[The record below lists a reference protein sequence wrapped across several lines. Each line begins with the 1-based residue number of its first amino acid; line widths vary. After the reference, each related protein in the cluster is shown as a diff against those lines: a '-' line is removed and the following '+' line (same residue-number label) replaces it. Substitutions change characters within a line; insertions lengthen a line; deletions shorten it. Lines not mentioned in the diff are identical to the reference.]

1 MSEAK
6 TPKKQKKRVQFNTSP
21 LGPTVPSST
30 HKMPLKPA
38 IQQQKYKA
46 SDASEYF
53 HLRDFDGSSYAG
65 SVAGSSTSNSTSSSI
80 KHQEQQEST
89 NQECINKQEILKY
102 TTNNV
107 KDHNNKFYCSSNFNK
122 NLSVFNQKSLNMNL
136 KQKTI
141 KNVKINLKKL
151 RFNNDISL
159 TNFKSNFSKEQLH
172 LPHTQQNTALIISN
186 TKNND
191 NSSTYKRTE
200 TCQLK
205 CNPIATITKQSDDDM
220 IFKKP
225 LPVTKKV
232 FKSSPKPLK
241 IHKVVSLRR
250 HQQQHPYHMKPREVI
265 KRETPELEN
274 NLLKVCIK
282 QENVDDNRASEMHL
296 EPENVN
302 DNKTQLSTT
311 DEDVEMDDLS
321 KISKLLTEEINSLT
335 CDATEKS
342 KELKETSDLLISQE
356 LSKESLDKEKESVV
370 TPKDL
375 ELKEILVEENITKSN
390 KQLVNESN
398 TNLSE
403 DNETF
408 DEVNPNI
415 LEEKE
420 IVEQQNNTEI
430 VTETI
435 EKDDSLNLEEKD
447 KNTLNS
453 KVEQKEDEVKDTAEE
468 QPKETEKVTEENL
481 QPTNMEAE
489 ENPIRETITKDGDT
503 EDTTVAQEP
512 EILNEEQ
519 QSTDIESTETL
530 EEEER
535 TETAKLVTNF
545 CAEYLAGLQ
554 NEPLPQTLS
563 ETVEEKETGHCDSK
577 NDNDFEFE
585 NNCTTPISMC
595 HIDIDV
601 MTENTS
607 ELPASMPLTQLDAE
621 ACEAAKLLE
630 DFNNKTEDIV
640 DSALNKKALD
650 NNESIENSVYQ
661 DDDKDSN
668 EDRQPLKRLR
678 EKDEDHEEESL
689 IEIKKSK
696 CKETDEE
703 CLNPSKENITTSRKE
718 EESSEHMEEETKIEV
733 KETEII
739 SKDTKEPN
747 ITNSNNINEL
757 KLTSSKTPKKQKN
770 NSIQTE
776 LSKEKKLKRTNKS
789 TKPQEKC
796 PNYSKSENIKE
807 DDTEEKSNN
816 ENSQNDN
823 QETNT
828 EPLSEEHSSKEEE
841 MRTQEVEASLNEN
854 QHMTLELGNW
864 NKEDMENETKTN
876 DSDSQGVSAIFSFPK
891 IPIISISICTT
902 PNNKTYFKISNR
914 ENEKQSKEGNNKSK
928 KSKSIQQDLEAETKN
943 EEKELSTSLETQ
955 EIVKN
960 LEESDDNAENI
971 NEDEE
976 EDVEEKDDEE
986 EEEDDEEEEEEEAD
1000 NMEIEKFNHD
1010 SNSACS
1016 LPLKKRPTQ
1025 AEPNEETEDTQLTLP
1040 TTYEQP
1046 QEIAAE
1052 VVIED
1057 TDKDKET
1064 LIEVNQPEIKEH
1076 LEQDLQQEVNKNV
1089 ENENHSSEASFS
1101 LTASDYDDNK
1111 PSTSA
1116 NSLRKL
1122 TDPSSPFKR
1131 RVHMPIRPIGQPPI
1145 QIVAPQLKDNPLP
1158 CPTPEN
1164 RPMDPQQLPT
1174 VARMQTQTTQSLPES
1189 YPATPMLSVANVEK
1203 LMDLN
1208 RFIED
1213 LLASPDVMTIIDNAN
1228 ACGYYAEGQAY
1239 EMERIAILEHYNIAN
1254 AKGNTSVTKP
1264 LYWKKS
1270 AGDTIS
1276 IFNDNDNEWIALPPS
1291 TAKQLLK
1298 LSFVLSILQQ
1308 QYKVSDVRQR
1318 INIALTF
1325 LIQTSYTSK
1334 FKKNSKAANSL
1345 QQRMQ
1350 LYSRSI
1356 SEATNSGHN
1365 ISQPLPSAS
1374 YFRIATNNEALN
1386 TSFNITHNM
1395 DAVQD
1400 FASTNYSSNATQ
1412 NEMSLNQEPVV
1423 NANQSWNNLMQFSTV
1438 ANTGQVIEQNNNNT
1452 NSPQRMAEVEQQ
1464 QQQAQDK
1471 RNSTWEE
1478 LNNDQLYINPPCAT
1492 SPQNE
1497 VIVNTNG
1504 VQLHE
1509 MPQNFQ
1515 DQQNIFISITDESVN
1530 DNGALHKYNTR
1541 QQHQQQQQQ
1550 HLRAIGDEEP
1560 SSSST
1565 QQFYAKRPCLTNN
1578 NAAANLMQ
1586 NNFSR
1591 NNVINTFGNQE
1602 INLQNP
1608 YRLQQNQQQLQ
1619 QQPTPLTLTNQ
1630 HLNVTTSPNSNFS
1643 AQRNISPKSL
1653 GHNLPINI
1661 YNNNRNTN
1669 TPLAPQQQ
1677 QQRMNTRY
1685 SNSFNAA
1692 TTATTNQQQTV
1703 NKNPESN
1710 YKEILQPYITY
1721 LIKDHEKTSKHL
1733 LQVFEE
1739 VSNSHGNTT
1748 EQNNSNNSFNQPQSQ
1763 FNSLLPPLI
1772 RNPQQNH
1779 MPGLHQLPS
1788 SSGSVLPSLVR
1799 NPHQTTMPHRDS
1811 GALQVV
1817 QSFLEQSQTE
1827 YDNAQQAK
1835 TTSVSAS
1842 LSPTLPGFAK
1852 EYVNFVG
1859 SRDEIVQKQKLPQ
1872 HLPPQQLQENHT
1884 QQQELLQQDP
1894 QRLNSVKRKCQER
1907 NDKLAEDL
1915 KRKMMEFSLLK
1926 HNVQAKLMEK
1936 QQDEVKKDTSTNAN
1950 IKRRGR
1956 PKKNLITTEPSSS
1969 ASSAGSLCNSDSS
1982 CEASSPTT
1990 SKQKKAKQTSA
2001 RVTRRQQNNN
2011 DLNNTNTNTSPNS
2024 TTTTID
2030 HAYFRQRTAAREA
2043 VKRINATVNNNYI

>member
-1 MSEAK
+1 
-6 TPKKQKKRVQFNTSP
+6 
-21 LGPTVPSST
+21 
-30 HKMPLKPA
+30 MPLKPA

-53 HLRDFDGSSYAG
+53 HLRDFDCSSYAG

-89 NQECINKQEILKY
+89 NQKCINKQEILKY

-107 KDHNNKFYCSSNFNK
+107 KDHNNKCSNFDK

-172 LPHTQQNTALIISN
+172 PPHTQQSTTLIISN

-191 NSSTYKRTE
+191 NFTTYKRTE

-205 CNPIATITKQSDDDM
+205 CNPISTITKQSDDDM

-232 FKSSPKPLK
+232 LKSSPKPLR

-250 HQQQHPYHMKPREVI
+250 QQQQQHPYNVKPREV
-265 KRETPELEN
+265 KKSETPQLVN
-274 NLLKVCIK
+274 DVLKVCIK
-282 QENVDDNRASEMHL
+282 QENVDDNRAL
-296 EPENVN
+296 EKPLAVENVN
-302 DNKTQLSTT
+302 DNKTQLASTE
-311 DEDVEMDDLS
+311 DDVEMDDLS
-321 KISKLLTEEINSLT
+321 KISKLLTEKINSLT
-335 CDATEKS
+335 CDKTEKS
-342 KELKETSDLLISQE
+342 KELKGTNDLLISQE
-356 LSKESLDKEKESVV
+356 LSKESLDKEKESV
-370 TPKDL
+370 TPKDS
-375 ELKEILVEENITKSN
+375 EAKEILVDENITKPN
-390 KQLVNESN
+390 KQLVDESN

-403 DNETF
+403 DNAAC
-408 DEVNPNI
+408 DELNPII

-420 IVEQQNNTEI
+420 IREQQNNTEN
-430 VTETI
+430 VNESLETK
-435 EKDDSLNLEEKD
+435 EATLNLDED
-447 KNTLNS
+447 KNTSNS
-453 KVEQKEDEVKDTAEE
+453 KAEQEEDVVKDTAEE
-468 QPKETEKVTEENL
+468 QPKETEQETEDNL
-481 QPTNMEAE
+481 QTSSMEAE
-489 ENPIRETITKDGDT
+489 EKPISETITKDGDT
-503 EDTTVAQEP
+503 NDTTATQESK
-512 EILNEEQ
+512 ILNEEQ
-519 QSTDIESTETL
+519 QSTAMESTETS
-530 EEEER
+530 EEEDR

-545 CAEYLAGLQ
+545 CAEFLAGLQ
-554 NEPLPQTLS
+554 NEPLPHALS
-563 ETVEEKETGHCDSK
+563 ETAGEEETGHGDSK

-585 NNCTTPISMC
+585 NNCSTPISMC
-595 HIDIDV
+595 HIDLDV

-607 ELPASMPLTQLDAE
+607 EQPASMPLTQLDAE

-640 DSALNKKALD
+640 DNALNKKALD
-650 NNESIENSVYQ
+650 SNESIGNSVKQ
-661 DDDKDSN
+661 DVKEADMDK
-668 EDRQPLKRLR
+668 QPLKRLR
-678 EKDEDHEEESL
+678 EKDEEHEDELL
-689 IEIKKSK
+689 IETKKTK
-696 CKETDEE
+696 CKETDEDSS
-703 CLNPSKENITTSRKE
+703 NSSKENVTASSNIE
-718 EESSEHMEEETKIEV
+718 ESEHMEEDTKIEV
-733 KETEII
+733 KETKIN
-739 SKDTKEPN
+739 SKDNKDSN
-747 ITNSNNINEL
+747 ITTSNSINEL
-757 KLTSSKTPKKQKN
+757 KLTSSKTLKKHKN
-770 NSIQTE
+770 NSSHPE
-776 LSKEKKLKRTNKS
+776 LTKEKKLKRSNKS
-789 TKPQEKC
+789 TKVQEKC
-796 PNYSKSENIKE
+796 PNFPKSENVKE
-807 DDTEEKSNN
+807 EDTEEKSNN
-816 ENSQNDN
+816 ENTPNEN
-823 QETNT
+823 LETNT
-828 EPLSEEHSSKEEE
+828 EPLSQEHSPKEEE
-841 MRTQEVEASLNEN
+841 TRTQQVEASLNEN

-864 NKEDMENETKTN
+864 NKGDMENETKTN

-914 ENEKQSKEGNNKSK
+914 ENEKQMKEGNNKSK
-928 KSKSIQQDLEAETKN
+928 KSKSTQQDLEAETKN
-943 EEKELSTSLETQ
+943 EEKVVSTSLETQ

-960 LEESDDNAENI
+960 LEESNDNAETF

-976 EDVEEKDDEE
+976 EEVEEKDDEE

-1025 AEPNEETEDTQLTLP
+1025 AEHNEETEDTQLTLA

-1064 LIEVNQPEIKEH
+1064 LIEVNPPEIKEN
-1076 LEQDLQQEVNKNV
+1076 LEQELQQEDNKTV
-1089 ENENHSSEASFS
+1089 ENENHSSEATFS
-1101 LTASDYDDNK
+1101 LTAPDYDDNK

-1116 NSLRKL
+1116 NCLRKL

-1131 RVHMPIRPIGQPPI
+1131 RVHMPVRAVGQPPI
-1145 QIVAPQLKDNPLP
+1145 QIVAPQLKDNPQP
-1158 CPTPEN
+1158 CLAPEN
-1164 RPMDPQQLPT
+1164 RPMDSQQLPT
-1174 VARMQTQTTQSLPES
+1174 VTRMQTQTTQPLPES

-1334 FKKNSKAANSL
+1334 FKNNSKAANSL

-1386 TSFNITHNM
+1386 TNFNVTHNM

-1400 FASTNYSSNATQ
+1400 FQPTNYSNNAPQ
-1412 NEMSLNQEPVV
+1412 NEISLNQEPVV
-1423 NANQSWNNLMQFSTV
+1423 NANQNWNNLISSVT
-1438 ANTGQVIEQNNNNT
+1438 NTGQVVEQNNNNNT
-1452 NSPQRMAEVEQQ
+1452 NSPQRLTEVEQQ
-1464 QQQAQDK
+1464 QQQVQDK
-1471 RNSTWEE
+1471 RNSSWDE

-1515 DQQNIFISITDESVN
+1515 DQQNIFISITDESAN

-1541 QQHQQQQQQ
+1541 QQHQIQQQQQQQ

-1565 QQFYAKRPCLTNN
+1565 QQFYAKRPCLSNN
-1578 NAAANLMQ
+1578 NATANLMQ

-1608 YRLQQNQQQLQ
+1608 YRLQQNQQQ
-1619 QQPTPLTLTNQ
+1619 QPTSLTVTNQ
-1630 HLNVTTSPNSNFS
+1630 HLNVTTSPSSNFS
-1643 AQRNISPKSL
+1643 AQRNITPQNL

-1669 TPLAPQQQ
+1669 NPLAPQ

-1685 SNSFNAA
+1685 NNSFNAA
-1692 TTATTNQQQTV
+1692 TTAATTQQQTA
-1703 NKNPESN
+1703 NKNSESN

-1739 VSNSHGNTT
+1739 VSNSHSNIA
-1748 EQNNSNNSFNQPQSQ
+1748 EKNNNSNSLNQSSQ

-1788 SSGSVLPSLVR
+1788 SSGSVLPSLIR

-1817 QSFLEQSQTE
+1817 QSFLEQTQTE

-1835 TTSVSAS
+1835 TSATIS
-1842 LSPTLPGFAK
+1842 SSPTLPGFAK

-1859 SRDEIVQKQKLPQ
+1859 TRDEIVQKHKLSQ
-1872 HLPPQQLQENHT
+1872 HLPQQLQKNHT
-1884 QQQELLQQDP
+1884 QQQEQLQQDP

-1907 NDKLAEDL
+1907 NDRLAEDL

-1926 HNVQAKLMEK
+1926 HNVQTKLMEK
-1936 QQDEVKKDTSTNAN
+1936 QQGELKKDANTNSN

-1956 PKKNLITTEPSSS
+1956 PKKNLLTTETTSS
-1969 ASSAGSLCNSDSS
+1969 ASSTASLCNSDSS

-2011 DLNNTNTNTSPNS
+2011 DLNNTNTTTST

-2043 VKRINATVNNNYI
+2043 VKRINATVNNNFQ